1 MALTRKRLLLAKIE
15 GSNTYATDPTPV
27 GTDAVLVSNLSIQPL
42 QLELKD
48 RELILAALGNTEK
61 VVGQRLV
68 GISFDVEIA
77 GSGTAGTAPKWSALM
92 QACGLSETIVAT
104 TSVTYAPVST
114 GFKSTTLYYFA
125 DGVRHKVTGC
135 RGSWSMELQAGEIP
149 KISFEF
155 TGLYNAPTDETQ
167 PTLTYS
173 NQADPVVVN
182 SANTTPIEVH
192 GYAACLE
199 SFSLSL
205 ANETPFRQLA
215 GCTQQVMITDRAPE
229 GEVTIEA
236 PTIAGKNFFTAASGQ
251 TLDEFS
257 WTHGTTA
264 GNIVT
269 FTAPTCNLGSPEYED
284 SDGII
289 MLKLPFMP
297 QPTAAG
303 NDEFTIALT

>member
-15 GSNTYATDPTPV
+15 STYGTDSTPAATD
-27 GTDAVLVSNLSIQPL
+27 AILVSALEVQPL

-48 RELILAALGNTEK
+48 RELILGYLGNTEM

-68 GISFDVEIA
+68 SVSFDVEIA

-92 QACGLSETIVAT
+92 QACGFSETIVAS
-104 TSVTYAPVST
+104 TSVTYAPISSA
-114 GFKSTTLYYFA
+114 FKGVTLYFFA

-135 RGSWSMELQAGEIP
+135 RGTWSMALETGEIP
-149 KISFEF
+149 KISFSF
-155 TGLYNAPTDETQ
+155 TGIFNAPTDETQ
-167 PTLTYS
+167 PSPTFS

-182 SANTTPIEVH
+182 SANTAPLQVH
-192 GYAACLE
+192 GYAACL
-199 SFSLSL
+199 SAFSLDL

-215 GCTQQVMITDRAPE
+215 GCTQQVMITDRKPE

-236 PTIAGKNFFTAASGQ
+236 PTIAQKNFFSAASTQTAGQ
-251 TLDEFS
+251 FS
-257 WTHGTTA
+257 WVHGTTA
-264 GNIVT
+264 GNIIT
-269 FTAPTCNLGSPEYED
+269 FTAPTCTLGSPEYED
-284 SDGII
+284 SDGVI

-303 NDEFTIALT
+303 NDEFTLALT

>member
-15 GSNTYATDPTPV
+15 GTYGSDPTPA
-27 GTDAVLVSNLSIQPL
+27 GTDAVLVSNLEIQPL

-48 RELILAALGNTEK
+48 RELILGYLGNTEK

-68 GISFDVEIA
+68 GLSFDVEIA

-92 QACGLSETIVAT
+92 QACGFSETIVAS

-114 GFKSTTLYYFA
+114 GFKGVTLYYFA

-135 RGSWSMELQAGEIP
+135 RGTWSMSLEAGEIP
-149 KISFEF
+149 KISFEY
-155 TGLYNAPTDETQ
+155 TGIYNAPTDETQ
-167 PTLTYS
+167 PALTYS

-215 GCTQQVMITDRAPE
+215 GCTQQVMITDRKPE

-297 QPTAAG
+297 IPTAAG

>member
-15 GSNTYATDPTPV
+15 TTYGTDPTPAA
-27 GTDAVLVSNLSIQPL
+27 TDAVLVSALEVQPL

-48 RELILAALGNTEK
+48 RELILGYLGNTEM

-68 GISFDVEIA
+68 SVSFDVEIA
-77 GSGTAGTAPKWSALM
+77 GSGTAGTAPKWSGLM
-92 QACGLSETIVAT
+92 QACGFSETIVAV
-104 TSVTYAPVST
+104 TSVTYAPISSA
-114 GFKSTTLYYFA
+114 FKGVTLYFFA

-135 RGSWSMELQAGEIP
+135 RGTWSMNLEVGEIP

-155 TGLYNAPTDETQ
+155 TGIFNAPTDETQ
-167 PTLTYS
+167 PSGTFS

-182 SANTTPIEVH
+182 STNTTPLQVH
-192 GYAACLE
+192 GYAACL
-199 SFSLSL
+199 SAFSLGL

-215 GCTQQVMITDRAPE
+215 GCTQEVMITDRKPE

-236 PTIAGKNFFTAASGQ
+236 PTIAAKNYFSAASTQTAGQ
-251 TLDEFS
+251 FS
-257 WTHGTTA
+257 LVHGTTA

-269 FTAPTCNLGSPEYED
+269 FTAPTATLGSPEYED
-284 SDGII
+284 SDGVI

-303 NDEFTIALT
+303 NDEFTLALT

>member
-1 MALTRKRLLLAKIE
+1 
-15 GSNTYATDPTPV
+15 
-27 GTDAVLVSNLSIQPL
+27 VSNLNIQPL

-48 RELILAALGNTEK
+48 RELIIASLGNTEM

-68 GISFDVEIA
+68 SLSFDVEIA
-77 GSGTAGTAPKWSALM
+77 GSGAAGTAPKWSALI
-92 QACGLSETIVAT
+92 QACGFSETVVAS
-104 TSVTYAPVST
+104 TSVTYAPVSSA
-114 GFKSTTLYYFA
+114 FKGVTLYHFA

-135 RGSWSMELQAGEIP
+135 RGTWSMSLETGEIP

-155 TGLYNAPTDETQ
+155 TGIYNAPTDETQ
-167 PTLTYS
+167 PALTFS

-182 SANTTPIEVH
+182 SANTTPLQVH
-192 GYAACLE
+192 GYAACMA

-215 GCTQQVMITDRAPE
+215 GCTQQVMITDRKPE
-229 GEVTIEA
+229 GEVVIEA
-236 PTIAGKNFFTAASGQ
+236 PTIAQKNYFDIASAQTNGQ
-251 TLDEFS
+251 FS
-257 WTHGTTA
+257 WKHGQTA

-269 FTAPTCNLGSPEYED
+269 FTAPTCSLGSPEYED

-297 QPTAAG
+297 QPTSAG
-303 NDEFTIALT
+303 NNEFTIALT

>member
-1 MALTRKRLLLAKIE
+1 MALSRKRLLLAKIE
-15 GSNTYATDPTPV
+15 GSGTYGTDSTPV
-27 GTDAVLVSNLSIQPL
+27 GTDALLVSNLEIQPL

-68 GISFDVEIA
+68 GVTFDVEIA
-77 GSGTAGTAPKWSALM
+77 GSGAAGTAPKWSALM
-92 QACGLSETIVAT
+92 QACGFSETIVAT

-114 GFKSTTLYYFA
+114 GFRSTTLYYFA
-125 DGVRHKVTGC
+125 DDTRHKVTGC
-135 RGSWSMELQAGEIP
+135 RGTWSMSLEAGEIP

-155 TGLYNAPTDETQ
+155 TGIYNAPTAETQ
-167 PTLTYS
+167 PALTFS
-173 NQADPVVVN
+173 NQADPVIVN
-182 SANTTPIEVH
+182 SANTTPLQVH

-199 SFSLSL
+199 AFSLSL

-215 GCTQQVMITDRAPE
+215 GCTQQVMITDRKPE
-229 GEVTIEA
+229 GEVTVEA
-236 PTIAGKNFFTAASGQ
+236 PAVGTKDFFTAASGQ
-251 TLDEFS
+251 TLSQFS

-297 QPTAAG
+297 IPTSAG
-303 NDEFTIALT
+303 NDEFTLALT

>member
-1 MALTRKRLLLAKIE
+1 MALSRKRLLLAKIE
-15 GSNTYATDPTPV
+15 GTYGSDPTPA

-48 RELILAALGNTEK
+48 RELILGYLGNTEM

-68 GISFDVEIA
+68 GVTFDVEIA

-92 QACGLSETIVAT
+92 QACGFAEAVVGG
-104 TSVTYAPVST
+104 TSVTYTPAST
-114 GFKSTTLYYFA
+114 LFKGVTLYYFA

-135 RGSWSMELQAGEIP
+135 RGTWSMSLETGEIP

-155 TGLYNAPTDETQ
+155 TGIFNAPTDETQ
-167 PTLTYS
+167 PALTFS

-182 SANTTPIEVH
+182 SANTTPLQVH
-192 GYAACLE
+192 GYAACLS

-215 GCTQQVMITDRAPE
+215 GCTQQIMITDRKPE
-229 GEVTIEA
+229 GEVVIEA
-236 PTIAGKNFFTAASGQ
+236 PTIAQKNYFNEASTQATGQ
-251 TLDEFS
+251 FS
-257 WTHGTTA
+257 WKHGQTA

>member
-15 GSNTYATDPTPV
+15 ATYGTDPTLAA
-27 GTDAVLVSNLSIQPL
+27 TDAVLVSALEVQPL

-48 RELILAALGNTEK
+48 RELILGYLGNTEM

-68 GISFDVEIA
+68 SVSFDVEIA

-92 QACGLSETIVAT
+92 QACGFSETIVAV
-104 TSVTYAPVST
+104 TSVTYAPISSA
-114 GFKSTTLYYFA
+114 FKGVTLYFFA

-135 RGSWSMELQAGEIP
+135 RGTWSMALETGEIP
-149 KISFEF
+149 KISFSF
-155 TGLYNAPTDETQ
+155 TGIFNAPTDETLPS
-167 PTLTYS
+167 PTFT

-182 SANTTPIEVH
+182 SANTATLQVH
-192 GYAACLE
+192 GYAACL
-199 SFSLSL
+199 SAFSLDL

-215 GCTQQVMITDRAPE
+215 GCTQQVMITDRKPA

-236 PTIAGKNFFTAASGQ
+236 PTIAQKNYFSAASAQTAGQ
-251 TLDEFS
+251 FS
-257 WTHGTTA
+257 WVHGTTA
-264 GNIVT
+264 GNIIT
-269 FTAPTCNLGSPEYED
+269 FTAPTCTLGSPEYED

-303 NDEFTIALT
+303 NDEFTLALT

>member
-1 MALTRKRLLLAKIE
+1 MALSRKRLLLAKIE
-15 GSNTYATDPTPV
+15 STYGTDPTPAA
-27 GTDAVLVSNLSIQPL
+27 TDAVLVSALEVQPL

-48 RELILAALGNTEK
+48 RELILGYLGNTEM

-68 GISFDVEIA
+68 SVSFDVEIA

-92 QACGLSETIVAT
+92 QACGFSETIVSV
-104 TSVTYAPVST
+104 TSVTYAPISSA
-114 GFKSTTLYYFA
+114 FKGVTLYFFA

-135 RGSWSMELQAGEIP
+135 RGTWSMSMETGEIP
-149 KISFEF
+149 KISYSF
-155 TGLYNAPTDETQ
+155 TGIFNAPTDETQ
-167 PTLTYS
+167 PSPTFS

-182 SANTTPIEVH
+182 SANTATLEVH
-192 GYAACLE
+192 GYAACL
-199 SFSLSL
+199 SAFSLDL

-215 GCTQQVMITDRAPE
+215 GCTQQIMITDRKPE

-236 PTIAGKNFFTAASGQ
+236 PTIAAKNYFSAASAQTSGQ
-251 TLDEFS
+251 FS
-257 WTHGTTA
+257 WVHGTTA

-303 NDEFTIALT
+303 NDELSLVLT

>member
-15 GSNTYATDPTPV
+15 GTYGTDPTPA
-27 GTDAVLVSNLSIQPL
+27 GTDAVLVSNLEIQPL

-48 RELILAALGNTEK
+48 RELILGYLGNNEM

-68 GISFDVEIA
+68 GVSFDVEIA
-77 GSGTAGTAPKWSALM
+77 GSGTAGTAPKWSALI
-92 QACGLSETIVAT
+92 QACGFSETIVAT

-114 GFKSTTLYYFA
+114 GFKGVTLYYFA

-135 RGSWSMELQAGEIP
+135 RGTWSMSLETGEIP

-155 TGLYNAPTDETQ
+155 TGIFNAPTDETQ
-167 PTLTYS
+167 PALTFS

-182 SANTTPIEVH
+182 SANTTPLQAH
-192 GYAACLE
+192 GYAACLS
-199 SFSLSL
+199 SFTLSL

-215 GCTQQVMITDRAPE
+215 GCTQQIMITDRKPE
-229 GEVTIEA
+229 GEVVIEA
-236 PTIAGKNFFTAASGQ
+236 PTIAQKNYFNEASTQATGQ
-251 TLDEFS
+251 FS
-257 WTHGTTA
+257 WKHGQSA

>member
-1 MALTRKRLLLAKIE
+1 MALSRKRLLLAEIE
-15 GSNTYATDPTPV
+15 STYGTDPVPL
-27 GTDAVLVSNLSIQPL
+27 GTDAVLVSNLEIQPL

-48 RELILAALGNTEK
+48 RELILGYLGNTEM

-68 GISFDVEIA
+68 GVSFDVEIA
-77 GSGTAGTAPKWSALM
+77 GSGVAGTAPKWSALI
-92 QACGLSETIVAT
+92 QACGFSETIVSV
-104 TSVTYAPVST
+104 TSVTYAPISSA
-114 GFKSTTLYYFA
+114 FKGVTLYYFA

-135 RGSWSMELQAGEIP
+135 RGTWSMNLEVGEIP

-155 TGLYNAPTDETQ
+155 TGIFNAPTDETQ
-167 PTLTYS
+167 PALTFS

-182 SANTTPIEVH
+182 SANTATLQVH
-192 GYAACLE
+192 GYAACL
-199 SFSLSL
+199 SAFSLDL

-215 GCTQQVMITDRAPE
+215 GCTQQVMITDRKPE
-229 GEVTIEA
+229 GEVSIEA
-236 PTIAGKNFFTAASGQ
+236 PTIAAKNYFSAASTQTAGQ
-251 TLDEFS
+251 FS
-257 WTHGTTA
+257 WVHGTTA

-269 FTAPTCNLGSPEYED
+269 FTAPTATLGSPEYED

-303 NDEFTIALT
+303 NDEFTLALT

>member
-15 GSNTYATDPTPV
+15 GTYGSDPTPV

-48 RELILAALGNTEK
+48 RELILGYLGNTEK

-68 GISFDVEIA
+68 GVSFDVEIA

-92 QACGLSETIVAT
+92 QACGFSETIVAT
-104 TSVTYAPVST
+104 TSVTYAPIST
-114 GFKSTTLYYFA
+114 GFKGVTLYYFA

-135 RGSWSMELQAGEIP
+135 RGSWSMSLQAGEIP
-149 KISFEF
+149 KISFEY
-155 TGLYNAPTDETQ
+155 TGLFNAPTDESQ

-182 SANTTPIEVH
+182 SANTTPIKVH
-192 GYAACLE
+192 NYAACLE
-199 SFSLSL
+199 SFSLSV

-215 GCTQQVMITDRAPE
+215 GCTQQVMITDRKPE

-297 QPTAAG
+297 IPTSAG

>member
-15 GSNTYATDPTPV
+15 STYGTDPTPAA
-27 GTDAVLVSNLSIQPL
+27 TDAVLVSALEVQPL

-48 RELILAALGNTEK
+48 RELILGYLGNTEM

-68 GISFDVEIA
+68 SVSFDVEIA

-92 QACGLSETIVAT
+92 QACGFSETIVSI
-104 TSVTYAPVST
+104 TSVTYAPISSA
-114 GFKSTTLYYFA
+114 FKGVTLYFFA

-135 RGSWSMELQAGEIP
+135 RGTWSMSMETGEIP
-149 KISFEF
+149 KISFSF
-155 TGLYNAPTDETQ
+155 TGIFNAPTDETQ
-167 PTLTYS
+167 PSPTFS

-182 SANTTPIEVH
+182 SANTATLEVH
-192 GYAACLE
+192 GYAACM
-199 SFSLSL
+199 SAFSLDL

-215 GCTQQVMITDRAPE
+215 GCTQQIMITDRKPE

-236 PTIAGKNFFTAASGQ
+236 PTIAAKNYFSAASTQTSGQ
-251 TLDEFS
+251 FS
-257 WTHGTTA
+257 WVHGTTA

-303 NDEFTIALT
+303 NDEFTLALT

>member
-1 MALTRKRLLLAKIE
+1 
-15 GSNTYATDPTPV
+15 
-27 GTDAVLVSNLSIQPL
+27 VLVSNLSIQPL

-48 RELILAALGNTEK
+48 RELILGYLGNTEK

-68 GISFDVEIA
+68 GVSFDVEIA

-92 QACGLSETIVAT
+92 QACGFSETIVAT
-104 TSVTYAPVST
+104 TSVTYAPIST
-114 GFKSTTLYYFA
+114 GFKGVTLYYFA

-135 RGSWSMELQAGEIP
+135 RGSWSMSLQAGEIP
-149 KISFEF
+149 KISFEY
-155 TGLYNAPTDETQ
+155 TGLFNAPTDESQ

-182 SANTTPIEVH
+182 SANTTPIKVH
-192 GYAACLE
+192 NYAACLE
-199 SFSLSL
+199 SFSLSV

-215 GCTQQVMITDRAPE
+215 GCTQQVMITDRKPE

-297 QPTAAG
+297 IPTSAG

>member
-15 GSNTYATDPTPV
+15 GTYGSDPTPV

-48 RELILAALGNTEK
+48 RELILGYLGNTEK

-68 GISFDVEIA
+68 GVSFDVEIA

-92 QACGLSETIVAT
+92 QACGFSETIVAT
-104 TSVTYAPVST
+104 TSVTYAPIST
-114 GFKSTTLYYFA
+114 GFKGVTLYYFA

-135 RGSWSMELQAGEIP
+135 RGSWSMNLQAGEIP
-149 KISFEF
+149 KISFEY
-155 TGLYNAPTDETQ
+155 TGIFNAPTDETQ

-182 SANTTPIEVH
+182 SANTTPIKVH
-192 GYAACLE
+192 NYAACLE
-199 SFSLSL
+199 SFSLSV

-215 GCTQQVMITDRAPE
+215 GCTQQVMITDRKPE

-297 QPTAAG
+297 IPTSAG

>member
-15 GSNTYATDPTPV
+15 STYGTDPTPAA
-27 GTDAVLVSNLSIQPL
+27 TDAVLVSALEVQPL

-48 RELILAALGNTEK
+48 RELILGYLGNTEM

-68 GISFDVEIA
+68 SVSFDVEIA

-92 QACGLSETIVAT
+92 QACGFSETIVSV
-104 TSVTYAPVST
+104 TSVTYAPISSA
-114 GFKSTTLYYFA
+114 FKGVTLYFFA

-135 RGSWSMELQAGEIP
+135 RGTWSMSMETGEIP
-149 KISFEF
+149 KISFSF
-155 TGLYNAPTDETQ
+155 TGIFNAPTDETQ
-167 PTLTYS
+167 PSPTFS

-182 SANTTPIEVH
+182 SANTATLEVH
-192 GYAACLE
+192 GYAACL
-199 SFSLSL
+199 SAFSLDL

-215 GCTQQVMITDRAPE
+215 GCTQQVMITDRKPA

-236 PTIAGKNFFTAASGQ
+236 PTIAAKNYFSAASTQTAGQ
-251 TLDEFS
+251 FS
-257 WTHGTTA
+257 WVHGTTA

-303 NDEFTIALT
+303 NDEFTLALT

>member
-1 MALTRKRLLLAKIE
+1 MALSRKRLLLAEIE
-15 GSNTYATDPTPV
+15 STYGTDPVPL
-27 GTDAVLVSNLSIQPL
+27 GTDAVLVSNLEIQPL

-48 RELILAALGNTEK
+48 RELILGYLGNTEM

-68 GISFDVEIA
+68 SVSFDVEIA
-77 GSGTAGTAPKWSALM
+77 GSGTAGTAPKWSALI
-92 QACGLSETIVAT
+92 QACGFSETIVSV
-104 TSVTYAPVST
+104 TSVTYAPISSA
-114 GFKSTTLYYFA
+114 FKGVTLYYFA

-135 RGSWSMELQAGEIP
+135 RGTWSMNLEVGEIP

-155 TGLYNAPTDETQ
+155 TGIFNALTDETQ
-167 PTLTYS
+167 PALTFS

-182 SANTTPIEVH
+182 SANTATLQVH
-192 GYAACLE
+192 GYAACL
-199 SFSLSL
+199 SAFSLSL

-215 GCTQQVMITDRAPE
+215 GCTQQVMITDRKPE

-236 PTIAGKNFFTAASGQ
+236 PTIAAKNYFSPASTQTAGQ
-251 TLDEFS
+251 FS
-257 WTHGTTA
+257 WVHGTTA

-269 FTAPTCNLGSPEYED
+269 FTAPTATLGSPEYED

-297 QPTAAG
+297 QPTTAG
-303 NDEFTIALT
+303 NDEFTLALT

>member
-15 GSNTYATDPTPV
+15 GSTTYGTDPTPV

-77 GSGTAGTAPKWSALM
+77 GSGTAGTAPKWSALI
-92 QACGLSETIVAT
+92 QACGFSETIVAT

-114 GFKSTTLYYFA
+114 GFRSTTLYYFA

-135 RGSWSMELQAGEIP
+135 RGTWSMSLEAGEIP

-155 TGLYNAPTDETQ
+155 TGLFNAPTDETQ

-173 NQADPVVVN
+173 NQADPIVVN

-192 GYAACLE
+192 GYAGCLE

-215 GCTQQVMITDRAPE
+215 GCTQQVMITDRKPE

-297 QPTAAG
+297 IPTSAG
-303 NDEFTIALT
+303 NDEFTLALT

>member
-15 GSNTYATDPTPV
+15 STYGTDPTPAA
-27 GTDAVLVSNLSIQPL
+27 TDAVLVSALEVQPL

-48 RELILAALGNTEK
+48 RELILGYLGNTEM

-68 GISFDVEIA
+68 SVSFDVEIA

-92 QACGLSETIVAT
+92 QACGFSETIVSV
-104 TSVTYAPVST
+104 TSVTYAPISSA
-114 GFKSTTLYYFA
+114 FKGVTLYFFA

-135 RGSWSMELQAGEIP
+135 RGTWSMSMETGEIP
-149 KISFEF
+149 KISFSF
-155 TGLYNAPTDETQ
+155 TGIFNAPTDETQ
-167 PTLTYS
+167 PSPTFS

-182 SANTTPIEVH
+182 SANTATLQVH
-192 GYAACLE
+192 GYAACL
-199 SFSLSL
+199 SAFSLDL

-215 GCTQQVMITDRAPE
+215 GCTQQIMITDRKPA

-236 PTIAGKNFFTAASGQ
+236 PTIAAKNYFSAASTQTAGQ
-251 TLDEFS
+251 FS
-257 WTHGTTA
+257 WVHGTTA

-303 NDEFTIALT
+303 NDEFTLALT

>member
-1 MALTRKRLLLAKIE
+1 MALTKRRLLLAKIE
-15 GSNTYATDPTPV
+15 STYGTDPTPAA
-27 GTDAVLVSNLSIQPL
+27 TDAVLVSALEVQPL

-48 RELILAALGNTEK
+48 RELILGYLGNTEM

-68 GISFDVEIA
+68 SVSFDVEIA

-92 QACGLSETIVAT
+92 QACGFSETIVSV
-104 TSVTYAPVST
+104 TSVTYAPISSA
-114 GFKSTTLYYFA
+114 FKGVTLYFFA

-135 RGSWSMELQAGEIP
+135 RGTWSMSMETGEIP

-155 TGLYNAPTDETQ
+155 TGIFNAPTDETQ
-167 PTLTYS
+167 PSPTFS

-182 SANTTPIEVH
+182 SANTATLQVH
-192 GYAACLE
+192 GYAACM
-199 SFSLSL
+199 SAFSLDL

-215 GCTQQVMITDRAPE
+215 GCTQQIMITDRKPE

-236 PTIAGKNFFTAASGQ
+236 PTIAAKNYFSAASTQTAGQ
-251 TLDEFS
+251 FS
-257 WTHGTTA
+257 WVHGTTA

-303 NDEFTIALT
+303 NDEFTLALT

>member
-15 GSNTYATDPTPV
+15 SVYGTDPTPAA
-27 GTDAVLVSNLSIQPL
+27 TDAVLVSALEVQPL

-48 RELILAALGNTEK
+48 RELILGYLGNTEM

-68 GISFDVEIA
+68 SVSFDVEIA

-92 QACGLSETIVAT
+92 QACGFSETIVAV
-104 TSVTYAPVST
+104 TSVTYAPISSA
-114 GFKSTTLYYFA
+114 FKGVTLYFFA

-135 RGSWSMELQAGEIP
+135 RGTWSMGKEVDEIP
-149 KISFEF
+149 KISFSF
-155 TGLYNAPTDETQ
+155 TGIFNAPTDETLPS
-167 PTLTYS
+167 PTFS

-182 SANTTPIEVH
+182 SANTATLQVH
-192 GYAACLE
+192 GYAACM
-199 SFSLSL
+199 SAFSLDL
-205 ANETPFRQLA
+205 ANVTPFRQLA
-215 GCTQQVMITDRAPE
+215 GCTQQVMITDRKPE

-236 PTIAGKNFFTAASGQ
+236 PTIAAKNYFSAASTQTSGQ
-251 TLDEFS
+251 FS
-257 WTHGTTA
+257 WVHGTTA

-303 NDEFTIALT
+303 NDEFTLALT

>member
-15 GSNTYATDPTPV
+15 STYGTDPTPA
-27 GTDAVLVSNLSIQPL
+27 GTDAVLVSNLSVQPL

-48 RELILAALGNTEK
+48 RELILGYLGNTEM

-77 GSGTAGTAPKWSALM
+77 GSGVAGTAPKWSALI
-92 QACGLSETIVAT
+92 QACGFSETIVAS

-114 GFKSTTLYYFA
+114 SFKGVTLYYFA
-125 DGVRHKVTGC
+125 DGVRHKVNGC
-135 RGSWSMELQAGEIP
+135 RGTWSMSLETGEIP
-149 KISFEF
+149 KVSFEF

-167 PTLTYS
+167 PALTFS

-182 SANTTPIEVH
+182 SANTTPLQVH
-192 GYAACLE
+192 GYAACLS

-215 GCTQQVMITDRAPE
+215 GCTQQVMITDRKPE
-229 GEVTIEA
+229 GEAVVEA
-236 PTIAGKNFFTAASGQ
+236 PTIAAKDFFVAASGQ
-251 TLDEFS
+251 TTGQFS
-257 WTHGTTA
+257 WKHGQTA

>member
-1 MALTRKRLLLAKIE
+1 MALSRKRLLLAEIE
-15 GSNTYATDPTPV
+15 STYGTDPVPL
-27 GTDAVLVSNLSIQPL
+27 GTDAVLVSNLEIQPL

-48 RELILAALGNTEK
+48 RELILGYLGNTEM

-68 GISFDVEIA
+68 GVSFDVEIA
-77 GSGTAGTAPKWSALM
+77 GSGVAGTAPKWSALI
-92 QACGLSETIVAT
+92 QACGFSETIVSV
-104 TSVTYAPVST
+104 TSVTYAPISSA
-114 GFKSTTLYYFA
+114 FKGVTLYFFA

-135 RGSWSMELQAGEIP
+135 RGTWSMNLEVGEIP

-155 TGLYNAPTDETQ
+155 TGIFNAATDETQ
-167 PTLTYS
+167 PSPTFS

-182 SANTTPIEVH
+182 SANTATLQVH
-192 GYAACLE
+192 GYAACL
-199 SFSLSL
+199 SAFSLDL

-215 GCTQQVMITDRAPE
+215 GCTQQVMITDRKPE

-236 PTIAGKNFFTAASGQ
+236 PTIAAKNYFSAASTQTAGQ
-251 TLDEFS
+251 FS
-257 WTHGTTA
+257 WVHGTTA

-269 FTAPTCNLGSPEYED
+269 FTAPTATLGSPEYED

-303 NDEFTIALT
+303 NDEFTLALT

>member
-15 GSNTYATDPTPV
+15 STYGTDPTPAA
-27 GTDAVLVSNLSIQPL
+27 TDAVLVSALEVQPL

-48 RELILAALGNTEK
+48 RELILGYLGNTEM

-68 GISFDVEIA
+68 SVSFDVEIA
-77 GSGTAGTAPKWSALM
+77 GSGTAGTAPKWSALI
-92 QACGLSETIVAT
+92 QACGFSETIVSI
-104 TSVTYAPVST
+104 TSVTYAPISSA
-114 GFKSTTLYYFA
+114 FKGVTLYFFA

-135 RGSWSMELQAGEIP
+135 RGTWSMSMETGEIP
-149 KISFEF
+149 KISFSF
-155 TGLYNAPTDETQ
+155 TGIFNAPTDETQ
-167 PTLTYS
+167 PSPTFS

-182 SANTTPIEVH
+182 SANTATLQVH
-192 GYAACLE
+192 GYAACL
-199 SFSLSL
+199 SAFSLDL

-215 GCTQQVMITDRAPE
+215 GCTQQVMITDRKPE

-236 PTIAGKNFFTAASGQ
+236 PTIAAKNYFSAASTQTSGQ
-251 TLDEFS
+251 FS
-257 WTHGTTA
+257 WVHGTTA

-303 NDEFTIALT
+303 NDEFTLALT

>member
-1 MALTRKRLLLAKIE
+1 MALTRKRLLLAEIE
-15 GSNTYATDPTPV
+15 STYGTDPTPQ

-48 RELILAALGNTEK
+48 RELILGYLGNTEK

-92 QACGLSETIVAT
+92 QACGFAEAIVAS
-104 TSVTYAPVST
+104 TSVTYSPVSSA
-114 GFKSTTLYYFA
+114 FKGVTLYYFA

-135 RGSWSMELQAGEIP
+135 RGTWSMSLESGEIP

-167 PTLTYS
+167 PAPTYS

-182 SANTTPIEVH
+182 SANTTPLQVH
-192 GYAACLE
+192 GYAACLQA
-199 SFSLSL
+199 FSLSL

-215 GCTQQVMITDRAPE
+215 GCTQQIMITDRKPE

-236 PTIAGKNFFTAASGQ
+236 PTIAQKNFFTEASTQAAGQ
-251 TLDEFS
+251 FS

-297 QPTAAG
+297 MPTSAG

>member
-1 MALTRKRLLLAKIE
+1 MALTKRRLLLAKIE
-15 GSNTYATDPTPV
+15 TTYGTDPTPAA
-27 GTDAVLVSNLSIQPL
+27 TDAVLVSSLEVQPL

-48 RELILAALGNTEK
+48 RELILGYLGNTEM

-68 GISFDVEIA
+68 SVSFDVEIA

-92 QACGLSETIVAT
+92 QACGFSETIVAS
-104 TSVTYAPVST
+104 TSVTYAPISSA
-114 GFKSTTLYYFA
+114 FKGVTLYFFA

-135 RGSWSMELQAGEIP
+135 RGTWSMGKEVGEIP

-155 TGLYNAPTDETQ
+155 TGIFNAPTDETQ
-167 PTLTYS
+167 PSPTFS

-182 SANTTPIEVH
+182 SANTATLQVH
-192 GYAACLE
+192 GYAACL
-199 SFSLSL
+199 SAFSLDL

-215 GCTQQVMITDRAPE
+215 GCTQQIMITDRKPA

-236 PTIAGKNFFTAASGQ
+236 PTIAAKNYFSAASTQTAGQ
-251 TLDEFS
+251 FS
-257 WTHGTTA
+257 WVHGTTA

-269 FTAPTCNLGSPEYED
+269 FTAPTCTLGSPEYED

-303 NDEFTIALT
+303 NDEFTLALT

>member
-15 GSNTYATDPTPV
+15 GTYGSDPTPA
-27 GTDAVLVSNLSIQPL
+27 GTDAVLVSNLEIQPL

-48 RELILAALGNTEK
+48 RELILGYLGNTEK

-68 GISFDVEIA
+68 GLSFDVEIA

-92 QACGLSETIVAT
+92 QACGFSETIVAS

-114 GFKSTTLYYFA
+114 GFKGVTLYYFA

-135 RGSWSMELQAGEIP
+135 RGTWSMNLEAGEIP
-149 KISFEF
+149 KISFEY
-155 TGLYNAPTDETQ
+155 TGIYNAPTDETQ
-167 PTLTYS
+167 PALTYS

-215 GCTQQVMITDRAPE
+215 GCTQQVMITDRKPE

-297 QPTAAG
+297 IPTAAG

>member
-15 GSNTYATDPTPV
+15 SVYGTDPTPAA
-27 GTDAVLVSNLSIQPL
+27 TDAVLVSALEVQPL

-48 RELILAALGNTEK
+48 RELILGYLGNTEM

-68 GISFDVEIA
+68 SVSFDVEIA

-92 QACGLSETIVAT
+92 QACGFSETIVAV
-104 TSVTYAPVST
+104 TSVTYAPIST
-114 GFKSTTLYYFA
+114 AFKGVTLYFFA

-135 RGSWSMELQAGEIP
+135 RGTWSMTLETGEIP
-149 KISFEF
+149 KISFSF
-155 TGLYNAPTDETQ
+155 TGIFNAPTDETQ
-167 PTLTYS
+167 PSPTFS
-173 NQADPVVVN
+173 DQADPVVVN
-182 SANTTPIEVH
+182 SANTATLQVH
-192 GYAACLE
+192 GYAACL
-199 SFSLSL
+199 SAFSLDL

-215 GCTQQVMITDRAPE
+215 GCTQQIMITDRKPE

-236 PTIAGKNFFTAASGQ
+236 PTIAAKNYFSAASAQ
-251 TLDEFS
+251 TADQFS

-303 NDEFTIALT
+303 NDEFTLALT